1 MFGLKYLRN
10 YIGKLTF
17 FARFP
22 WVMDTILPSDIQ
34 SVGSEDDSL
43 LLHPPKLFCA
53 NCLMRCN
60 LFKANQSNAAQSDP
74 CLQTALPLL
83 YRRCLT
89 LRTTDAKGRFLPRGA
104 YERRKMECELMSMS
118 QTLGTDLLE
127 HIRIRFDKA
136 YYARLSS
143 YGSASHPQSQST
155 GVTGQASN
163 MYYDRTLNIPS
174 MVQEV
179 QALKT
184 KLNATEDED
193 EQRALEEDVT
203 GKILWLCWCGICA
216 EVDEL
221 LSKASQLF
229 HRHRCHLMWLRLR
242 ITFGGKRLHSLVC
255 GDCARL

>member
-22 WVMDTILPSDIQ
+22 WVMETALPSDIQ
-34 SVGSEDDSL
+34 SVESEDDSL
-43 LLHPPKLFCA
+43 LPHPLKLLCA
-53 NCLMRCN
+53 DWAMRCN
-60 LFKANQSNAAQSDP
+60 LFKANQSGAAQLDP
-74 CLQTALPLL
+74 RLHAVLPLL
-83 YRRCLT
+83 RRRCQT

-104 YERRKMECELMSMS
+104 YEKRKMECELTSVS
-118 QTLGTDLLE
+118 QTLGADLLE
-127 HIRIRFDKA
+127 HIRISFYNVDHA
-136 YYARLSS
+136 QLPSID
-143 YGSASHPQSQST
+143 SASHLQLQST

-163 MYYDRTLNIPS
+163 MCYDRTLDIPS

-179 QALKT
+179 QALQT

-216 EVDEL
+216 EPT
-221 LSKASQLF
+221 LSC
-229 HRHRCHLMWLRLR
+229 HRCHLTWLRLR
-242 ITFGGKRLHSLVC
+242 IAFGERKLYG
-255 GDCARL
+255 